1 MAPDRTKR
9 YDGRS
14 ERNELTMEGKSE
26 RNELTME
33 GKSERNELTM
43 EGKSERNE
51 LTMEGKS
58 ERNELTMEGK
68 SERNELFLPFHGVIS
83 VSAEIHLEKSSFI
96 SIRYSVLSFAMTPVS
111 YKLQSCKV
119 GSTRGK
125 SYGIFR
131 KFRHALKCSF
141 VQTPE
146 NDEKK

>member
-14 ERNELTMEGKSE
+14 ERNELTMEE
-26 RNELTME
+26 T
-33 GKSERNELTM
+33 
-43 EGKSERNE
+43 
-51 LTMEGKS
+51 S

-83 VSAEIHLEKSSFI
+83 VSAEIHLEKSSLM
-96 SIRYSVLSFAMTPVS
+96 SIRYSVLPFAMTPVS
-111 YKLQSCKV
+111 YKHQSRKA
-119 GSTRGK
+119 GRTRGK

-146 NDEKK
+146 NGEKVVAVFCCVKSVVVY